1 MRSWPVFIY
10 LFFKCFEQC
19 FLSVLNSVYLFF
31 KLFYIAYLHLNE
43 VTHDL
48 SITVLANN
56 NDPGKVLQKHPLRVR
71 RIKQ

>member
-1 MRSWPVFIY
+1 MY
-10 LFFKCFEQC
+10 LFF
-19 FLSVLNSVYLFF
+19 LIVLNSVYLFF